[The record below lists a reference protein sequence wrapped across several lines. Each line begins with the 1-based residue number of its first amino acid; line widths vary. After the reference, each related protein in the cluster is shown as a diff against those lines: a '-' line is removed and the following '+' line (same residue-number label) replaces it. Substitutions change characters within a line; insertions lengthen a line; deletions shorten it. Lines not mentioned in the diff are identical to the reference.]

1 MHAENADLADKRVAH
16 HLKDTG
22 NHGLVRIG
30 CNMHG
35 VTLCVHKGRGIG
47 FHRCGHMADDDLDEV
62 ADTDQ
67 VFGACEAHRDDVAFA
82 EGLGDRGVQRTRIGV
97 AFFEVLF
104 HRGVVDFHHAL
115 NKGAVHVRDRH
126 DVAFACV
133 AVKAVD
139 DAGHALGGK
148 VNGKHAV
155 TERFFEFAK
164 KLRQIHTLGINL
176 IDHNHAAVAA
186 AARPLHH
193 AAGHEFNA
201 LGGINHHDDVFN
213 GIKR

>member
-1 MHAENADLADKRVAH
+1 
-16 HLKDTG
+16 
-22 NHGLVRIG
+22 
-30 CNMHG
+30 MHG

-82 EGLGDRGVQRTRIGV
+82 EGLGDRGVQRNRIGV

-155 TERFFEFAK
+155 T
-164 KLRQIHTLGINL
+164 
-176 IDHNHAAVAA
+176 A